1 MTLETSI
8 KKYNLIKQ
16 EKCFDGEKLPNGYE
30 LYTGEKHTEKA
41 DYFYSVDRDLNASK
55 HFYLTIQAFYKGT
68 NKETTRVYILND

>member
-1 MTLETSI
+1 MTLEQAI

-30 LYTGEKHTEKA
+30 LYTGEKRTEKA
-41 DYFYSVDRDLNASK
+41 DYFFSADRDLILNK
-55 HFYLTIQAFYKGT
+55 LFYLSIQAFYKGT